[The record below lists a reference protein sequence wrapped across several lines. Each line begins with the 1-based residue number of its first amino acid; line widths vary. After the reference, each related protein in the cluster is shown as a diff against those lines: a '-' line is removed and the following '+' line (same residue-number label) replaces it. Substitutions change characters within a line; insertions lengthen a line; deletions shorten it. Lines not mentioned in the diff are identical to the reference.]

1 MKYIIIGLA
10 LLYIALPL
18 WSAMDYIN
26 DISDIVP
33 EWWDAFK
40 DYAPFITGII
50 SMLAAIGFIA
60 FGIFS
65 LLAEVK

>member
-10 LLYIALPL
+10 LLYIAFPF
-18 WSAMDYIN
+18 WSAMEYIN

-40 DYAPFITGII
+40 DHAPFITGII
-50 SMLAAIGFIA
+50 SMLAAVGFIA
-60 FGIFS
+60 FGVFS
-65 LLAEVK
+65 LLVEVK